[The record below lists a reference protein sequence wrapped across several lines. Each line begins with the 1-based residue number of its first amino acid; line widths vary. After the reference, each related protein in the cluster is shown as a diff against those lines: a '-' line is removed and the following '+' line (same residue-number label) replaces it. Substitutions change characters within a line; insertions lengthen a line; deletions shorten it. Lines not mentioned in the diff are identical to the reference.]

1 MAWQLPA
8 ISLHIAD
15 RWKTKKKLREENVRT
30 RLKIKWKTNFKESPV
45 NFSFNGKMCQKL
57 LSVSLTMSGILWAD
71 WLGRGHPDK
80 VLPFLTRI
88 YLAVKDK
95 HDTAGTQ
102 WKGVAHKREKKQPT
116 KSIKLW
122 DPGREARRSKGPT
135 VFGDGTSS
143 PQTSTLWFE
152 LHSIQ
157 KHFCP
162 RSFGS
167 RIQCRAHTQ
176 LPLKRLPTLCTLA
189 ELLWDEEGNSSPVKD
204 KRLFD

>member
-1 MAWQLPA
+1 M
-8 ISLHIAD
+8 
-15 RWKTKKKLREENVRT
+15 KNKKKKLREENVRT
-30 RLKIKWKTNFKESPV
+30 RLKIKWETNFKESPV

-122 DPGREARRSKGPT
+122 DPGREARRSKGPNC
-135 VFGDGTSS
+135 V
-143 PQTSTLWFE
+143 WW
-152 LHSIQ
+152 
-157 KHFCP
+157 
-162 RSFGS
+162 RN
-167 RIQCRAHTQ
+167 Q
-176 LPLKRLPTLCTLA
+176 LPTDKHALVWATQHSETLLST
-189 ELLWDEEGNSSPVKD
+189 
-204 KRLFD
+204 